1 MACERPLARS
11 ARVSP
16 SRGGESPKAAGGR
29 SHAISTDDISVRN
42 PCKARTTAHR
52 THLDGIFRALPS
64 VRRGR
69 GRDRLNLNCPL
80 PSSFLPRRKSAGLN
94 ARALARWRGARSQ
107 RVHYREPSLQQV
119 RICATLLKADLS
131 PRLLLAATPAGPPLE
146 LGRNHYF
153 CLGPVP
159 AAVHGRFEAPR
170 RHLGGFHQSSA
181 NSRAT
186 DSIALAA
193 LRRPH
198 VPG

>member
-1 MACERPLARS
+1 MMVKRNICTRDTSTDVVFPS
-11 ARVSP
+11 SSP
-16 SRGGESPKAAGGR
+16 SKRSVNSR
-29 SHAISTDDISVRN
+29 SHAVSTDDI
-42 PCKARTTAHR
+42 
-52 THLDGIFRALPS
+52 S

-69 GRDRLNLNCPL
+69 GRDRLNPNCL
-80 PSSFLPRRKSAGLN
+80 LLSSFLPRRKSAGLN
-94 ARALARWRGARSQ
+94 APALARWWGARSQ
-107 RVHYREPSLQQV
+107 RVHCLEPSLQQF
-119 RICATLLKADLS
+119 RICGSLLKADLTS
-131 PRLLLAATPAGPPLE
+131 FLVLAATPAGPPRE

-153 CLGPVP
+153 CLGPFP
-159 AAVHGRFEAPR
+159 AAVHGRFEEPR

>member
-1 MACERPLARS
+1 MTFQS
-11 ARVSP
+11 GIHVK
-16 SRGGESPKAAGGR
+16 RGRLLTVP
-29 SHAISTDDISVRN
+29 TLT
-42 PCKARTTAHR
+42 C
-52 THLDGIFRALPS
+52 IFRALAS

-119 RICATLLKADLS
+119 RICGSLLKADLT
-131 PRLLLAATPAGPPLE
+131 PLLVLAATPAGPPRE

-153 CLGPVP
+153 CLGPFP
-159 AAVHGRFEAPR
+159 AAVGARSAEPR
-170 RHLGGFHQSSA
+170 RHLGGFHHSSA
-181 NSRAT
+181 NSLAT
-186 DSIALAA
+186 DSIALDA